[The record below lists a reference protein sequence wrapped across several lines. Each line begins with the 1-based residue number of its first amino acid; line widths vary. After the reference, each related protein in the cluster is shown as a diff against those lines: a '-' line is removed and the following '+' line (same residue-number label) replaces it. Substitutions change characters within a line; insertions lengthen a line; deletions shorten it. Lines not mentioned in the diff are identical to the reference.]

1 MYAFMMLT
9 WCYVSG
15 LSHHHAASGRAGTR
29 DIRLGGHN
37 WRVFFALNLLH
48 YAQPIIR
55 DFGSLSEAK
64 WVGDLIL
71 PILRILVLLF
81 HAAYKEFR
89 DFMDARKR
97 AK

>member
-1 MYAFMMLT
+1 M
-9 WCYVSG
+9 
-15 LSHHHAASGRAGTR
+15 
-29 DIRLGGHN
+29 RLGGRN
-37 WRVFFALNLLH
+37 WPVFFALNLLH

-55 DFGSLSEAK
+55 DVGSLSEAK

-71 PILRILVLLF
+71 PILRIVVLLF